1 MTTRYTRGR
10 DSEYRAQ
17 RDLEAEGYTTFR
29 TAGSHG
35 EADIIALNDKE
46 IRLIQ
51 IKTYQKRATG
61 YGDDI
66 AHLAD
71 LVTPP
76 NASRELWIRKVGQR
90 GWQDRIRIDTPEDP
104 A

>member
-17 RDLEAEGYTTFR
+17 RDLEAEGYTTYR

-35 EADIIALNDKE
+35 EVDVIAINAKE
-46 IRLIQ
+46 IRLVQ
-51 IKTYQKRATG
+51 TKSFQKRPDD
-61 YGDDI
+61 YGKDI
-66 AHLAD
+66 VQLAD
-71 LVTPP
+71 LVAPP

-90 GWQDRIRIDTPEDP
+90 GWQDQIRIDTPEDP